1 MLGWFVRLSLA
12 LASWVTALF
21 VARDAVNFGI
31 VNVFVAILLM
41 ALGVGFL
48 AFWPMTR
55 NACRFYLGNLR
66 GRS

>member
-31 VNVFVAILLM
+31 VNVFVAILLL
-41 ALGVGFL
+41 ALGIGVL
-48 AFWPMTR
+48 AFWPMIREVCQTL
-55 NACRFYLGNLR
+55 YGNLR
-66 GRS
+66 RKP

>member
-31 VNVFVAILLM
+31 VNVFVAILLL
-41 ALGVGFL
+41 ALGIGFL
-48 AFWPMTR
+48 AFWPMIR
-55 NACRFYLGNLR
+55 EIFKALYANLSR
-66 GRS
+66 KP

>member
-31 VNVFVAILLM
+31 VNVFVAILLL
-41 ALGVGFL
+41 ALGVGVL
-48 AFWPMTR
+48 AFWPMMR
-55 NACRFYLGNLR
+55 DACRLYYKNLR
-66 GRS
+66 SRP

>member
-31 VNVFVAILLM
+31 VNVFVAALLL
-41 ALGVGFL
+41 ALGIGVL
-48 AFWPMTR
+48 AFWPMMR
-55 NACRFYLGNLR
+55 DACRAYYRNLR
-66 GRS
+66 REP